1 MARLPNFL
9 VIIRSEKL
17 SGKGQGRG
25 CLGVRKKERFVL
37 GKRTFRSQKSKH
49 FVLRIIQTDMKRT
62 IYYMILCLLMS
73 LGEIMAQG
81 ISGKVMDGKEQPVD
95 GVAVILQ
102 TLDSVYVDAVVTDT
116 LGDFRLNHPLDQSYR
131 LIFQHILYN
140 MVEKEITTANVGTVV
155 LEEKDYQL
163 AEITVKGERPQ
174 VKLEGGKLTYDVP
187 QLMKDKTA
195 TNAFEIIKDL
205 PGLIERND
213 NLELVGASRL
223 NIILNGQLTTMSADQ
238 LIQLLK
244 TMPASRVE
252 KAEVMYNAPAK
263 YNVKGALLNVV
274 LSKNESETPSWQGE
288 TGVDYTQY
296 RHAGGDA
303 HVNLLY
309 TNKGFSIDFLL
320 NGNKR
325 RDVMGEDMLARHTL
339 NSSMTEISQHNRALV
354 HVNRGTVRLGMDYT
368 FANED
373 KLSLAYYLKGDK
385 VLSDRD
391 AFTSY
396 LDLSKPENKS
406 ESTSLVRDDGHSAIH
421 NIRLQYDGHA
431 GISAGADFTR
441 YHSPSVLD
449 YQDTNTNGSRTDMIN
464 NTRQDV
470 SRWSVFL
477 NKTHSFASGW
487 GLNYGVHGG
496 YASSKNYSEYLYEQ
510 GAGYEMD
517 EEALEDNTQK
527 EYIADIFAEVSK
539 SFGERFSATV
549 GLKGEYF
556 KSDYASSRENMNL
569 WNEGALFP
577 TVSLSYTFSPR
588 HILQFDISSDK
599 TYPGYWQ
606 VSPQVT
612 PLNSYSEVAGNPL
625 LKPYRTYEG
634 QMVYIF
640 RQKYMLVAFCE
651 YTPDYFAQLPYQSD
665 TELKTVFRFENMD
678 YSLEAGLAVIIPFN
692 VGRFWN
698 SRITLRGWRM
708 QEKNDNFHGISYNRE
723 AYLGLAHMSNTF
735 NLCDKPNLKMTID
748 GQYVTPGAIQGIY
761 DLGSMYE
768 ISAGLKWTF
777 LNDRAS
783 LTLKGDDIFASS
795 IPRTIK
801 INQGNQ
807 WSRMR
812 KLNDE
817 RCLKLSFVWKFGGY
831 KEREHDSIDTSRFGK

>member
-1 MARLPNFL
+1 
-9 VIIRSEKL
+9 
-17 SGKGQGRG
+17 
-25 CLGVRKKERFVL
+25 
-37 GKRTFRSQKSKH
+37 
-49 FVLRIIQTDMKRT
+49 MKRT

-81 ISGKVMDGKEQPVD
+81 ISGKVMDGKEQPID

-309 TNKGFSIDFLL
+309 TNKGFSLDFLL

-339 NSSMTEISQHNRALV
+339 NSGMTEISQHNRALV

-449 YQDTNTNGSRTDMIN
+449 YQDTNGSRTDMIN

-556 KSDYASSRENMNL
+556 KSDYTSSRENMNL

-678 YSLEAGLAVIIPFN
+678 YSLETGLAVIIPFN

-831 KEREHDSIDTSRFGK
+831 KEKEHDSIDTSRFGK

>member
-1 MARLPNFL
+1 
-9 VIIRSEKL
+9 
-17 SGKGQGRG
+17 
-25 CLGVRKKERFVL
+25 
-37 GKRTFRSQKSKH
+37 
-49 FVLRIIQTDMKRT
+49 MKRT

-102 TLDSVYVDAVVTDT
+102 TLDSVYVDAVVTET

-140 MVEKEITTANVGTVV
+140 MVEKEIITANVGTVV

-339 NSSMTEISQHNRALV
+339 NSGMTEISQHNRALV

-449 YQDTNTNGSRTDMIN
+449 YQDTNTNTNGSRTDMIN

-496 YASSKNYSEYLYEQ
+496 YASSKNYSEYLYDQ

>member
-1 MARLPNFL
+1 
-9 VIIRSEKL
+9 
-17 SGKGQGRG
+17 
-25 CLGVRKKERFVL
+25 
-37 GKRTFRSQKSKH
+37 
-49 FVLRIIQTDMKRT
+49 MKRT

-339 NSSMTEISQHNRALV
+339 NSGMTEISQHNRALV

-449 YQDTNTNGSRTDMIN
+449 YQDTNGSRTDMIN

-496 YASSKNYSEYLYEQ
+496 YASSKNYSEFLYDQ

-527 EYIADIFAEVSK
+527 EYIVDIFAEVSK

>member
-1 MARLPNFL
+1 
-9 VIIRSEKL
+9 
-17 SGKGQGRG
+17 
-25 CLGVRKKERFVL
+25 
-37 GKRTFRSQKSKH
+37 
-49 FVLRIIQTDMKRT
+49 MKRT

-81 ISGKVMDGKEQPVD
+81 ISGKVMDGKEQPID

-140 MVEKEITTANVGTVV
+140 TIGKKITTANVGTVV

-174 VKLEGGKLTYDVP
+174 VKLEGGKLTYDIP

-309 TNKGFSIDFLL
+309 TNKGFSLDFLL

-339 NSSMTEISQHNRALV
+339 NSGMTEISQHNRALV

-449 YQDTNTNGSRTDMIN
+449 YQDTNGSRTDMIN

-556 KSDYASSRENMNL
+556 KSDYTSSRENMNL

>member
-1 MARLPNFL
+1 
-9 VIIRSEKL
+9 
-17 SGKGQGRG
+17 
-25 CLGVRKKERFVL
+25 
-37 GKRTFRSQKSKH
+37 
-49 FVLRIIQTDMKRT
+49 MKRT

-81 ISGKVMDGKEQPVD
+81 ISGKVMDGKEQLVD

-339 NSSMTEISQHNRALV
+339 NSGMTEISQHNRALV

-449 YQDTNTNGSRTDMIN
+449 YQDTNGSRTDMIN

-496 YASSKNYSEYLYEQ
+496 YASSKNYSEYLYDQ

-527 EYIADIFAEVSK
+527 EYIVDIFAEVSK

-651 YTPDYFAQLPYQSD
+651 YTPDYFVQLPYQSD

>member
-1 MARLPNFL
+1 
-9 VIIRSEKL
+9 
-17 SGKGQGRG
+17 
-25 CLGVRKKERFVL
+25 
-37 GKRTFRSQKSKH
+37 
-49 FVLRIIQTDMKRT
+49 MKRT

-339 NSSMTEISQHNRALV
+339 NSGMTEISQHNRALV

-449 YQDTNTNGSRTDMIN
+449 YQDTNGSRTDMIN

-496 YASSKNYSEYLYEQ
+496 YASSKNYSEYLYDQ

-527 EYIADIFAEVSK
+527 EYIVDIFAEVSK

-817 RCLKLSFVWKFGGY
+817 RCLTLSFVWKFGGY

>member
-1 MARLPNFL
+1 
-9 VIIRSEKL
+9 
-17 SGKGQGRG
+17 
-25 CLGVRKKERFVL
+25 
-37 GKRTFRSQKSKH
+37 
-49 FVLRIIQTDMKRT
+49 MKRT

-81 ISGKVMDGKEQPVD
+81 ISGKVMDGKEQPID

-140 MVEKEITTANVGTVV
+140 TIGKKITTANVGTVV

-174 VKLEGGKLTYDVP
+174 VKLEGGKLTYDIP

-309 TNKGFSIDFLL
+309 TNKGFSLDFLL

-339 NSSMTEISQHNRALV
+339 NSGMTEISQHNRALV

-449 YQDTNTNGSRTDMIN
+449 YQDTNGSRTDMIN

-496 YASSKNYSEYLYEQ
+496 YASSKNYSEYLYDQ

-527 EYIADIFAEVSK
+527 EYIVDIFAEVSK

>member
-1 MARLPNFL
+1 
-9 VIIRSEKL
+9 
-17 SGKGQGRG
+17 
-25 CLGVRKKERFVL
+25 
-37 GKRTFRSQKSKH
+37 
-49 FVLRIIQTDMKRT
+49 MKRT

-339 NSSMTEISQHNRALV
+339 NSGMTEISQHNRALV

-406 ESTSLVRDDGHSAIH
+406 ESTSLVCDDGHSAIH

-449 YQDTNTNGSRTDMIN
+449 YQDTNGSRTDMIN

-496 YASSKNYSEYLYEQ
+496 YASSKNYSEYLYDQ

-527 EYIADIFAEVSK
+527 EYIVDIFAEVSK

>member
-1 MARLPNFL
+1 
-9 VIIRSEKL
+9 
-17 SGKGQGRG
+17 
-25 CLGVRKKERFVL
+25 
-37 GKRTFRSQKSKH
+37 
-49 FVLRIIQTDMKRT
+49 MKRT

-339 NSSMTEISQHNRALV
+339 NSGMTEISQHNRALV

-449 YQDTNTNGSRTDMIN
+449 YQDTNTNTNGSRTDMIN

-496 YASSKNYSEYLYEQ
+496 YASSKNYSEYLYDQ

-527 EYIADIFAEVSK
+527 EYIVDIFAEVSK

>member
-1 MARLPNFL
+1 
-9 VIIRSEKL
+9 
-17 SGKGQGRG
+17 
-25 CLGVRKKERFVL
+25 
-37 GKRTFRSQKSKH
+37 
-49 FVLRIIQTDMKRT
+49 MKRT

-140 MVEKEITTANVGTVV
+140 MVEKEIITANVGTVV

-339 NSSMTEISQHNRALV
+339 NSGMTEISQHNRALV

-449 YQDTNTNGSRTDMIN
+449 YQDTNTNTNGSRTDMIN

-496 YASSKNYSEYLYEQ
+496 YASSKNYSEYLYDQ

-588 HILQFDISSDK
+588 HILRFDISSDK

>member
-1 MARLPNFL
+1 
-9 VIIRSEKL
+9 
-17 SGKGQGRG
+17 
-25 CLGVRKKERFVL
+25 
-37 GKRTFRSQKSKH
+37 
-49 FVLRIIQTDMKRT
+49 MKRT

-339 NSSMTEISQHNRALV
+339 NSGMTEISQHNRALV

-449 YQDTNTNGSRTDMIN
+449 YRDTNGSRTDMIN

-496 YASSKNYSEYLYEQ
+496 YASSKNYSEYLYDQ

-527 EYIADIFAEVSK
+527 EYIVDIFAEVSK

-831 KEREHDSIDTSRFGK
+831 KEKEHDSIDTSRFGK

>member
-1 MARLPNFL
+1 
-9 VIIRSEKL
+9 
-17 SGKGQGRG
+17 
-25 CLGVRKKERFVL
+25 
-37 GKRTFRSQKSKH
+37 
-49 FVLRIIQTDMKRT
+49 MKRT

-274 LSKNESETPSWQGE
+274 LSKNESETHSWQGE

-339 NSSMTEISQHNRALV
+339 NSGMTEISQHNRALV

-449 YQDTNTNGSRTDMIN
+449 YQDTNTNTNGSRTDMIN

-496 YASSKNYSEYLYEQ
+496 YASSKNYSEYLYDQ

>member
-1 MARLPNFL
+1 
-9 VIIRSEKL
+9 
-17 SGKGQGRG
+17 
-25 CLGVRKKERFVL
+25 
-37 GKRTFRSQKSKH
+37 
-49 FVLRIIQTDMKRT
+49 MKRT

-140 MVEKEITTANVGTVV
+140 MVEKEITTANVGTV
-155 LEEKDYQL
+155 EKDYQL

-339 NSSMTEISQHNRALV
+339 NSGMTEISQHNRALV

-449 YQDTNTNGSRTDMIN
+449 YQDTNGSRTDMIN

-496 YASSKNYSEYLYEQ
+496 YASSKNYSEYLYDQ

-527 EYIADIFAEVSK
+527 EYIVDIFAEVSK

>member
-1 MARLPNFL
+1 
-9 VIIRSEKL
+9 
-17 SGKGQGRG
+17 
-25 CLGVRKKERFVL
+25 
-37 GKRTFRSQKSKH
+37 
-49 FVLRIIQTDMKRT
+49 MKRT

-339 NSSMTEISQHNRALV
+339 NSGMTEISQHNRALV

-449 YQDTNTNGSRTDMIN
+449 YQDTNGSRTDMIN

-496 YASSKNYSEYLYEQ
+496 YASSKNYSEYLYDQ

-527 EYIADIFAEVSK
+527 EYIVDIFAEVSK

-801 INQGNQ
+801 IDQGNQ

>member
-1 MARLPNFL
+1 
-9 VIIRSEKL
+9 
-17 SGKGQGRG
+17 
-25 CLGVRKKERFVL
+25 
-37 GKRTFRSQKSKH
+37 
-49 FVLRIIQTDMKRT
+49 MKRT
-62 IYYMILCLLMS
+62 IYYVILCLLMC

-339 NSSMTEISQHNRALV
+339 NSGMTEISQHNRALV

-449 YQDTNTNGSRTDMIN
+449 YQDTNGSRTDMIN

-496 YASSKNYSEYLYEQ
+496 YASSKNYSEYLYDQ

-527 EYIADIFAEVSK
+527 EYIVDIFAEVSK

>member
-1 MARLPNFL
+1 
-9 VIIRSEKL
+9 
-17 SGKGQGRG
+17 
-25 CLGVRKKERFVL
+25 
-37 GKRTFRSQKSKH
+37 
-49 FVLRIIQTDMKRT
+49 MKRT

-339 NSSMTEISQHNRALV
+339 NSGMTEISQHNRALV

-449 YQDTNTNGSRTDMIN
+449 YQDTNGSRTDMIN

-496 YASSKNYSEYLYEQ
+496 YASSKNYSEYLYDQ

-527 EYIADIFAEVSK
+527 EYIVDIFAEVSK

-678 YSLEAGLAVIIPFN
+678 YSLEAGLAMIIPFN

>member
-1 MARLPNFL
+1 
-9 VIIRSEKL
+9 
-17 SGKGQGRG
+17 
-25 CLGVRKKERFVL
+25 
-37 GKRTFRSQKSKH
+37 
-49 FVLRIIQTDMKRT
+49 MKRT

-81 ISGKVMDGKEQPVD
+81 ISGKVMDGKEQLVD

-274 LSKNESETPSWQGE
+274 LSKNESETPSWQE
-288 TGVDYTQY
+288 DEQGVDYTQY
-296 RHAGGDA
+296 HMHAGGDA

-339 NSSMTEISQHNRALV
+339 NSGMTEISQHNRALV

-496 YASSKNYSEYLYEQ
+496 YASSKNYSEYLYDQ

-527 EYIADIFAEVSK
+527 EYIVDIFAEVSK

-651 YTPDYFAQLPYQSD
+651 YTPDYFVQLPYQSD

>member
-1 MARLPNFL
+1 
-9 VIIRSEKL
+9 
-17 SGKGQGRG
+17 
-25 CLGVRKKERFVL
+25 
-37 GKRTFRSQKSKH
+37 
-49 FVLRIIQTDMKRT
+49 MKRT

-102 TLDSVYVDAVVTDT
+102 TLDSVYVDTVVTDT
-116 LGDFRLNHPLDQSYR
+116 LGNFRLNHLLDQSYR

-163 AEITVKGERPQ
+163 AEITVKGERSQ

-252 KAEVMYNAPAK
+252 KVEVMYNAPAK

-274 LSKNESETPSWQGE
+274 LSKNESETHSWQGE

-309 TNKGFSIDFLL
+309 TNKGFSLDFLL

-339 NSSMTEISQHNRALV
+339 NSGMTEISQHNRALV

-368 FANED
+368 FAN
-373 KLSLAYYLKGDK
+373 
-385 VLSDRD
+385 
-391 AFTSY
+391 
-396 LDLSKPENKS
+396 
-406 ESTSLVRDDGHSAIH
+406 
-421 NIRLQYDGHA
+421 
-431 GISAGADFTR
+431 
-441 YHSPSVLD
+441 
-449 YQDTNTNGSRTDMIN
+449 TNTNGSRTDMIN

-599 TYPGYWQ
+599 TYPG
-606 VSPQVT
+606 
-612 PLNSYSEVAGNPL
+612 
-625 LKPYRTYEG
+625 
-634 QMVYIF
+634 
-640 RQKYMLVAFCE
+640 
-651 YTPDYFAQLPYQSD
+651 
-665 TELKTVFRFENMD
+665 
-678 YSLEAGLAVIIPFN
+678 LAVIIPFN

-708 QEKNDNFHGISYNRE
+708 QEKNDNFHGVSYNRE

-831 KEREHDSIDTSRFGK
+831 KERKHDSIDTSRFGK

>member
-1 MARLPNFL
+1 
-9 VIIRSEKL
+9 
-17 SGKGQGRG
+17 
-25 CLGVRKKERFVL
+25 
-37 GKRTFRSQKSKH
+37 
-49 FVLRIIQTDMKRT
+49 MKRT

-163 AEITVKGERPQ
+163 AEITVKGERSQ

-339 NSSMTEISQHNRALV
+339 NSGMTEISQHNRALV

-449 YQDTNTNGSRTDMIN
+449 YQDTNGSRTDMIN

-496 YASSKNYSEYLYEQ
+496 YASSKNYSEYLYDQ

-527 EYIADIFAEVSK
+527 EYIVDIFAEVSK

>member
-1 MARLPNFL
+1 
-9 VIIRSEKL
+9 
-17 SGKGQGRG
+17 
-25 CLGVRKKERFVL
+25 
-37 GKRTFRSQKSKH
+37 
-49 FVLRIIQTDMKRT
+49 MKRT

-140 MVEKEITTANVGTVV
+140 MVEKEIITANVGTVV

-339 NSSMTEISQHNRALV
+339 NSGMTEISQHNRALV

-449 YQDTNTNGSRTDMIN
+449 YQDTNTNTNGSRTDMIN

-496 YASSKNYSEYLYEQ
+496 YASSKNYSEYLYDQ

-634 QMVYIF
+634 QIVYIF

>member
-1 MARLPNFL
+1 
-9 VIIRSEKL
+9 
-17 SGKGQGRG
+17 
-25 CLGVRKKERFVL
+25 
-37 GKRTFRSQKSKH
+37 
-49 FVLRIIQTDMKRT
+49 MKRT

-339 NSSMTEISQHNRALV
+339 NSGMTEISQHNRALV

-449 YQDTNTNGSRTDMIN
+449 YQDTNGSRTDMIN

-496 YASSKNYSEYLYEQ
+496 YASSKNYSEYLYDQ

-625 LKPYRTYEG
+625 LKPYHTYEG

-651 YTPDYFAQLPYQSD
+651 YTPDYFVQLPYQSD

>member
-1 MARLPNFL
+1 
-9 VIIRSEKL
+9 
-17 SGKGQGRG
+17 
-25 CLGVRKKERFVL
+25 
-37 GKRTFRSQKSKH
+37 
-49 FVLRIIQTDMKRT
+49 MKRT

-140 MVEKEITTANVGTVV
+140 MVEKEIITANVGTVV

-339 NSSMTEISQHNRALV
+339 NSGMTEISQHNRALV

-368 FANED
+368 FSNED

-449 YQDTNTNGSRTDMIN
+449 YQDTNTNTNGSRTDMIN

-496 YASSKNYSEYLYEQ
+496 YASSKNYSEYLYDQ

>member
-1 MARLPNFL
+1 
-9 VIIRSEKL
+9 
-17 SGKGQGRG
+17 
-25 CLGVRKKERFVL
+25 
-37 GKRTFRSQKSKH
+37 
-49 FVLRIIQTDMKRT
+49 MKRT

-140 MVEKEITTANVGTVV
+140 MVEKEIITANVGTVV

-339 NSSMTEISQHNRALV
+339 NSGMTEISQHNRALV

-449 YQDTNTNGSRTDMIN
+449 YQDTNGSRTDMIN

-496 YASSKNYSEYLYEQ
+496 YASSKNYSEYLYDQ

-527 EYIADIFAEVSK
+527 EYIVDIFAEVSK

-831 KEREHDSIDTSRFGK
+831 KEKEHDSIDTSRFGK

>member
-1 MARLPNFL
+1 
-9 VIIRSEKL
+9 
-17 SGKGQGRG
+17 
-25 CLGVRKKERFVL
+25 
-37 GKRTFRSQKSKH
+37 
-49 FVLRIIQTDMKRT
+49 MKRT

-339 NSSMTEISQHNRALV
+339 NSGMTEISQHNRALV

-449 YQDTNTNGSRTDMIN
+449 YQDTNGSRTDMIN

-496 YASSKNYSEYLYEQ
+496 YASSKNYSEYLYDQ

-527 EYIADIFAEVSK
+527 EYIVDIFAEVSK

-625 LKPYRTYEG
+625 LKPYSTYEG

>member
-1 MARLPNFL
+1 
-9 VIIRSEKL
+9 
-17 SGKGQGRG
+17 
-25 CLGVRKKERFVL
+25 
-37 GKRTFRSQKSKH
+37 
-49 FVLRIIQTDMKRT
+49 MKRT

-102 TLDSVYVDAVVTDT
+102 TLDSVYVGAVVTDT

-274 LSKNESETPSWQGE
+274 LSKNESEIPSWQGE

-339 NSSMTEISQHNRALV
+339 NSGMTEISQHNRALV

-449 YQDTNTNGSRTDMIN
+449 YQDTNGSRTDMIN

-539 SFGERFSATV
+539 NFGERFSATV

-651 YTPDYFAQLPYQSD
+651 YTPDYFAQLLYQSD

>member
-1 MARLPNFL
+1 
-9 VIIRSEKL
+9 
-17 SGKGQGRG
+17 
-25 CLGVRKKERFVL
+25 
-37 GKRTFRSQKSKH
+37 
-49 FVLRIIQTDMKRT
+49 MKRT

-187 QLMKDKTA
+187 QLMTDKTA
-195 TNAFEIIKDL
+195 TTAFEIIKDL

-339 NSSMTEISQHNRALV
+339 NSGMTEISQHNRALV

-831 KEREHDSIDTSRFGK
+831 KEKEHDSIDTSRFGK

>member
-1 MARLPNFL
+1 
-9 VIIRSEKL
+9 
-17 SGKGQGRG
+17 
-25 CLGVRKKERFVL
+25 
-37 GKRTFRSQKSKH
+37 
-49 FVLRIIQTDMKRT
+49 MKRT

-81 ISGKVMDGKEQPVD
+81 ISGKVMDGKEQPID

-140 MVEKEITTANVGTVV
+140 TIGKKITTANVGTVV

-339 NSSMTEISQHNRALV
+339 NSGMTEISQHNRALV

-449 YQDTNTNGSRTDMIN
+449 YQDTNGSRTDMIN

-556 KSDYASSRENMNL
+556 KSDYTSSRENMNL

-831 KEREHDSIDTSRFGK
+831 KEKEHDSIDTSRFGK

>member
-1 MARLPNFL
+1 
-9 VIIRSEKL
+9 
-17 SGKGQGRG
+17 
-25 CLGVRKKERFVL
+25 
-37 GKRTFRSQKSKH
+37 
-49 FVLRIIQTDMKRT
+49 MKRT

-309 TNKGFSIDFLL
+309 TNKGFSLDFLL

-339 NSSMTEISQHNRALV
+339 NSGMTEISQHNRALV

-449 YQDTNTNGSRTDMIN
+449 YQDTNGSRTDMIN

-527 EYIADIFAEVSK
+527 EYIVDIFAEVSK

-831 KEREHDSIDTSRFGK
+831 KEKEHDSIDTSRFGK

>member
-1 MARLPNFL
+1 
-9 VIIRSEKL
+9 
-17 SGKGQGRG
+17 
-25 CLGVRKKERFVL
+25 
-37 GKRTFRSQKSKH
+37 
-49 FVLRIIQTDMKRT
+49 MKRT

-174 VKLEGGKLTYDVP
+174 VKLEGGKLTYDIP

-325 RDVMGEDMLARHTL
+325 RGVMGEDMLARHTL
-339 NSSMTEISQHNRALV
+339 NSGMTEISQHNRALV

-449 YQDTNTNGSRTDMIN
+449 YQDTNGSRTDMIN

-527 EYIADIFAEVSK
+527 EYIVDIFAEVSK

-556 KSDYASSRENMNL
+556 KSDYTSSRENMNL

-678 YSLEAGLAVIIPFN
+678 YSLETGLAVIIPFN

>member
-1 MARLPNFL
+1 
-9 VIIRSEKL
+9 
-17 SGKGQGRG
+17 
-25 CLGVRKKERFVL
+25 
-37 GKRTFRSQKSKH
+37 
-49 FVLRIIQTDMKRT
+49 MKRT

-339 NSSMTEISQHNRALV
+339 NSGMTEISQHNRALV

-449 YQDTNTNGSRTDMIN
+449 YQDTNGSRTDMIN

-496 YASSKNYSEYLYEQ
+496 YASSKNYSEYLYDQ
-510 GAGYEMD
+510 GAGSEMD

-527 EYIADIFAEVSK
+527 EYIVDIFAEVSK

>member
-1 MARLPNFL
+1 
-9 VIIRSEKL
+9 
-17 SGKGQGRG
+17 
-25 CLGVRKKERFVL
+25 
-37 GKRTFRSQKSKH
+37 
-49 FVLRIIQTDMKRT
+49 MKRT

-339 NSSMTEISQHNRALV
+339 NSGMTEISQHNRALV

-373 KLSLAYYLKGDK
+373 KLPLAYYLKGDK

-449 YQDTNTNGSRTDMIN
+449 YQDTNGSRTDMIN

-496 YASSKNYSEYLYEQ
+496 YASSKNYSEYLYDQ

-651 YTPDYFAQLPYQSD
+651 YTPDYFVQLPYQSD

>member
-1 MARLPNFL
+1 
-9 VIIRSEKL
+9 
-17 SGKGQGRG
+17 
-25 CLGVRKKERFVL
+25 
-37 GKRTFRSQKSKH
+37 
-49 FVLRIIQTDMKRT
+49 MKRT

-339 NSSMTEISQHNRALV
+339 NSGMTEISQHNRALV

-449 YQDTNTNGSRTDMIN
+449 YQDTNGSRTDMIN

-496 YASSKNYSEYLYEQ
+496 YASSKNYSEYLYDQ

-527 EYIADIFAEVSK
+527 EYIVDIFAEVSK

-549 GLKGEYF
+549 GLKGEYL
-556 KSDYASSRENMNL
+556 KSDYPSTRENKNL

>member
-1 MARLPNFL
+1 
-9 VIIRSEKL
+9 
-17 SGKGQGRG
+17 
-25 CLGVRKKERFVL
+25 
-37 GKRTFRSQKSKH
+37 
-49 FVLRIIQTDMKRT
+49 MKRT

-140 MVEKEITTANVGTVV
+140 MVEITTANVGTVV

-339 NSSMTEISQHNRALV
+339 NSGMTEISQHNRALV

-831 KEREHDSIDTSRFGK
+831 KEKEHDSIDTSRFGK

>member
-1 MARLPNFL
+1 
-9 VIIRSEKL
+9 
-17 SGKGQGRG
+17 
-25 CLGVRKKERFVL
+25 
-37 GKRTFRSQKSKH
+37 
-49 FVLRIIQTDMKRT
+49 MKRT

-274 LSKNESETPSWQGE
+274 LSKNKSETPSWQGE

-339 NSSMTEISQHNRALV
+339 NSGMTEISQHNRALV

-449 YQDTNTNGSRTDMIN
+449 YQDTNGSRTDMIN

-496 YASSKNYSEYLYEQ
+496 YASSKNYSEYLYDQ

-527 EYIADIFAEVSK
+527 EYIVDIFAEVSK

>member
-1 MARLPNFL
+1 
-9 VIIRSEKL
+9 
-17 SGKGQGRG
+17 
-25 CLGVRKKERFVL
+25 
-37 GKRTFRSQKSKH
+37 
-49 FVLRIIQTDMKRT
+49 MKRT

-81 ISGKVMDGKEQPVD
+81 ISGKVMDGKEQPID

-339 NSSMTEISQHNRALV
+339 NSGMTEISQHNRALV

-449 YQDTNTNGSRTDMIN
+449 YQDTNGSRTDMIN

-496 YASSKNYSEYLYEQ
+496 YASSKNYSEYLYDQ

-527 EYIADIFAEVSK
+527 EYIVDIFAEVSK

-678 YSLEAGLAVIIPFN
+678 YSLETGLAVIIPFN

-831 KEREHDSIDTSRFGK
+831 KEKEHDSIDTSRFGK

>member
-1 MARLPNFL
+1 
-9 VIIRSEKL
+9 
-17 SGKGQGRG
+17 
-25 CLGVRKKERFVL
+25 
-37 GKRTFRSQKSKH
+37 
-49 FVLRIIQTDMKRT
+49 MKRT

-140 MVEKEITTANVGTVV
+140 MVEKEIITANVGTVV

-339 NSSMTEISQHNRALV
+339 NSGMTEISQHNRALV

-449 YQDTNTNGSRTDMIN
+449 YQDTNTNTNGSRTDMIN

-496 YASSKNYSEYLYEQ
+496 YASSKNYSKYLYDQ

>member
-1 MARLPNFL
+1 
-9 VIIRSEKL
+9 
-17 SGKGQGRG
+17 
-25 CLGVRKKERFVL
+25 
-37 GKRTFRSQKSKH
+37 
-49 FVLRIIQTDMKRT
+49 MKRT

-81 ISGKVMDGKEQPVD
+81 ISGKVMDGKEQPID

-174 VKLEGGKLTYDVP
+174 VKLEGGKLTYDIP

-339 NSSMTEISQHNRALV
+339 NSGMTEISQHNRALV

-449 YQDTNTNGSRTDMIN
+449 YQDTNGSRTDMIN

-527 EYIADIFAEVSK
+527 EYIVDIFAEVSK

-831 KEREHDSIDTSRFGK
+831 KEKEHDSIDTSRFGK

>member
-1 MARLPNFL
+1 
-9 VIIRSEKL
+9 
-17 SGKGQGRG
+17 
-25 CLGVRKKERFVL
+25 
-37 GKRTFRSQKSKH
+37 
-49 FVLRIIQTDMKRT
+49 MKRT

-309 TNKGFSIDFLL
+309 TNKGFSLDFLL

-339 NSSMTEISQHNRALV
+339 NSGMTEISQHNRALV

-449 YQDTNTNGSRTDMIN
+449 YQDTNGSRTDMIN

-556 KSDYASSRENMNL
+556 KSDYTSSRENMNL

-817 RCLKLSFVWKFGGY
+817 RCLKLSFAWKFGGY
-831 KEREHDSIDTSRFGK
+831 KEKEHDSIDTSRFGK